1 MLDSLVGSSEAMR
14 HLREYIGKIGRSDA
28 HVLLTGDTGTG
39 KERVA
44 ECIHAASP
52 RRSQTFLCI
61 NCAAIPDNLFES
73 EFFGYER
80 GAFTGAHDGYQG
92 KLRLAAGG
100 TVFLDE
106 IGELTPMAQAK
117 ILRVLENREVFP
129 LGGRR
134 VAPINVR
141 FIAATNQDLEP
152 LVAERK
158 FRKDL
163 YYRLNVVRLHL
174 PPLKERKED
183 IPELLAFFLKEFGRH
198 YEHHL
203 EGATPD
209 VLECLQKHEWPGN
222 IRELRNLVEAVF
234 VDPPERFVSFDSLPD
249 HFRRIYSRYRTETL
263 SERERLVSILQKTDW
278 NKKRAAK
285 EMNWSRMTL
294 YRKLSKYHI
303 TGPADDRNDMNRH
316 SV

>member
-14 HLREYIGKIGRSDA
+14 HLRDYIGKIGRSDA
-28 HVLLTGDTGTG
+28 NVLLTGETGTG

-44 ECIHAASP
+44 ECIHAAGP
-52 RRSQTFLCI
+52 RRSQPFLSI
-61 NCAAIPDNLFES
+61 NCAAIPDTLFES
-73 EFFGYER
+73 EFFGYEP
-80 GAFTGAHDGYQG
+80 GAFTGAQSGYQG

-100 TVFLDE
+100 TVLLDE
-106 IGELTPMAQAK
+106 IGEMTPMAQAK

-129 LGGRR
+129 LGAQRI
-134 VAPINVR
+134 APISIR
-141 FIAATNQDLEP
+141 FIAATNQDLES

-163 YYRLNVVRLHL
+163 YYRLNVARLHL

-183 IPELLAFFLKEFGRH
+183 IPELLTFFLREFGNRYKH
-198 YEHHL
+198 RL
-203 EGATPD
+203 EGATAD

-234 VDPPERFVSFDSLPD
+234 IDPPERFISLDDLPD
-249 HFRRIYSRYRTETL
+249 HFRRIYSRYRTESL

-278 NKKRAAK
+278 NKKRAAR

-303 TGPADDRNDMNRH
+303 TGPSARD
-316 SV
+316 

>member
-1 MLDSLVGSSEAMR
+1 MLESLVGSSEAMR
-14 HLREYIGKIGRSDA
+14 HLRECIGKIGRSDA
-28 HVLLTGDTGTG
+28 HVLLTGETGTG

-52 RRSQTFLCI
+52 RRSQPFLCI
-61 NCAAIPDNLFES
+61 NCAAIPDTLFES
-73 EFFGYER
+73 EFFGYEQ
-80 GAFTGAHDGYQG
+80 GAFTGAHDSYQG

-100 TVFLDE
+100 TVLLDE
-106 IGELTPMAQAK
+106 IGEMTPMAQAK

-134 VAPINVR
+134 VAPISIR

-198 YEHHL
+198 HKHPL

-209 VLECLQKHEWPGN
+209 MLECLQKHEWPGN

-234 VDPPERFVSFDSLPD
+234 VDPPERYVSLDNLPD

-263 SERERLVSILQKTDW
+263 SERERLISILQKTDW

-294 YRKLSKYHI
+294 YRKLSKYQI
-303 TGPADDRNDMNRH
+303 NGPGR
-316 SV
+316 